1 MDSCGDGQKRPSE
14 RLSFVFNVPICERS
28 ACTTSTSDVHSPSH
42 MPPTIM
48 ISSPNKFAVW
58 PVRRGGAEAAF
69 RKEVTEQVTMWINV
83 VRRQ

>member
-1 MDSCGDGQKRPSE
+1 M
-14 RLSFVFNVPICERS
+14 
-28 ACTTSTSDVHSPSH
+28 DVHSPSH
-42 MPPTIM
+42 MPPTII